1 MDLIEFK
8 DLPDTSTPLNADN
21 LNHNFNELNNDIDEL
36 KIDVNDSINELNNK
50 IVKSTE
56 LYNTTGNNAT
66 TLVLN
71 ESINN
76 FTYYE
81 VFYKVISTTTGDTYA
96 SGSVKAFV
104 GESAVISE
112 NVANYFKEL
121 SCYGIRIYASKI
133 VIKNTEL
140 THIVGYNITL
150 KTDNTMIFDDT
161 RNEIFITKVIGY
173 K

>member
-150 KTDNTMIFDDT
+150 KTDNTMIFDNT

>member
-8 DLPDTSTPLNADN
+8 NLPDTSTPLNADN
-21 LNHNFNELNNDIDEL
+21 LNHNFNELNNGIEDL
-36 KIDVNDSINELNNK
+36 KTDVIDSINELNNK

-56 LYNTTGNNAT
+56 LYNTTGNNAN
-66 TLVLN
+66 TLTLN
-71 ESINN
+71 ESIDN

-104 GESAVISE
+104 DESAVISE

-121 SCYGIRIYASKI
+121 SCYGVRVYASKI
-133 VIKNTEL
+133 IINDTKL
-140 THIVGYNITL
+140 THVTGYNITL